1 MNIDN
6 TDKKL
11 LNLLQKDFPL
21 VKNPFSVLANEISI
35 TEQELLQRIENL
47 KTRGLIREIG
57 PVLDSR
63 KLGYQS
69 TLVAMRIQEKSLEK
83 VAQIINKHPGVSHN
97 YARDH
102 YFNFWFT
109 LAIPNNT
116 NMQDEIQKLSSLV
129 KSEATLNLPALQV
142 FKLRAYFNFA
152 GDSQSEAGEMKWDT
166 PYPISDKKV
175 CDNVAS
181 LLLLERA
188 IINELQQDVPLVKNP
203 FDAMAE
209 HLNVTVDEFLE
220 QCHLL
225 KKRGVIRHFGALIR
239 HYNAGFSANA
249 MVCWAVP
256 SSSVKIIGRKM
267 ASFPEVSHCYER
279 KTAPNWNYNLFTMIH
294 DKTRESLK
302 KTVEKILL
310 ETGIDEYAILFTV
323 KEFKKERIKLTVHLV
338 SLRGAGAT
346 KTQANLGD
354 KKENGYEI
362 SSASSLPCN
371 DKKKGYNDFL
381 LPNFPRCYG

>member
-1 MNIDN
+1 MLPLTPKQNISFENMNIDN
-6 TDKKL
+6 TGKKL

-21 VKNPFSVLANEISI
+21 VKNPFSVIANEISI

-69 TLVAMRIQEKSLEK
+69 TLVAMRIQEKSLER

-102 YFNFWFT
+102 YFNLWFT

-116 NMQDEIQKLSSLV
+116 NMEDEIQKLSRLA

-152 GDSQSEAGEMKWDT
+152 GESPSEVGFISFHP
-166 PYPISDKKV
+166 PYYSISDKKV

-188 IINELQQDVPLVKNP
+188 IINELQQDIPLVKNP

-225 KKRGVIRHFGALIR
+225 KKRGIIRHFGALIR

-249 MVCWAVP
+249 MVCWTVS

-302 KTVEKILL
+302 KTVEKISL
-310 ETGIDEYAILFTV
+310 ETGINEYAMLFTV
-323 KEFKKERIKLTVHLV
+323 KEFKKERIKLTVHPV
-338 SLRGAGAT
+338 SLRGAEAT
-346 KTQANLGD
+346 KQ
-354 KKENGYEI
+354 
-362 SSASSLPCN
+362 S
-371 DKKKGYNDFL
+371 
-381 LPNFPRCYG
+381 RR